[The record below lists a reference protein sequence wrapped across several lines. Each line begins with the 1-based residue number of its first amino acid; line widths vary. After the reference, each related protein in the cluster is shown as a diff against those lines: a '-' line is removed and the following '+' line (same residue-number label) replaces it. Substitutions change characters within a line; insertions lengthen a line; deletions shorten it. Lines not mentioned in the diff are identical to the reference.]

1 MKLPAPASLLNRRA
15 ALLLP
20 ALLLNGIRPPP
31 AFGSQ
36 ERTTA
41 QTIGLEDSDSS
52 AIPGLVWGGNR
63 RCDPTDASCT
73 QGGREQELAASQPVP
88 PKLGAK
94 LDRVVLDLTTAG
106 SEPLGRLYLGLSRE
120 AAPES
125 VQWFVSLAKGQL
137 TTGLGEDPAKLERSN
152 LVRIERDRA
161 VVLGALTQRGGIKR
175 IEPGVTRPKVVPVQP
190 PQTADSNSISHAA
203 AGLLSVRKGGGS
215 FEFTITPR
223 ANTNLDRDN
232 IVVGSVL
239 DAESMAVLERLNNLP
254 TNNYDRG
261 PLVAVKVAHVT
272 VLDGEAEGGA

>member
-1 MKLPAPASLLNRRA
+1 MKLPAPASLLSRRA

-94 LDRVVLDLTTAG
+94 LERVVLDLTTAG

-190 PQTADSNSISHAA
+190 PQTAEVRDMVEQHMGSLASY
-203 AGLLSVRKGGGS
+203 GLPLYAPYAEWEKAILRP
-215 FEFTITPR
+215 PR
-223 ANTNLDRDN
+223 AWTAG
-232 IVVGSVL
+232 VGGV
-239 DAESMAVLERLNNLP
+239 ERELRLS
-254 TNNYDRG
+254 
-261 PLVAVKVAHVT
+261 
-272 VLDGEAEGGA
+272 